1 MDEEVVEEER
11 EELDVEREEE
21 TDEERD
27 EEMVVVEVNKSCLF
41 QQMNSVQNGYTLID
55 EVLRGV

>member
-21 TDEERD
+21 TDEERE
-27 EEMVVVEVNKSCLF
+27 EEMVVVEDNKGCLF
-41 QQMNSVQNGYTLID
+41 
-55 EVLRGV
+55 

>member
-41 QQMNSVQNGYTLID
+41 
-55 EVLRGV
+55 

>member
-21 TDEERD
+21 TDEERE

-41 QQMNSVQNGYTLID
+41 
-55 EVLRGV
+55 

>member
-21 TDEERD
+21 TDEERN

-41 QQMNSVQNGYTLID
+41 
-55 EVLRGV
+55 

>member
-1 MDEEVVEEER
+1 MVEEER

-21 TDEERD
+21 TDEERE

-41 QQMNSVQNGYTLID
+41 
-55 EVLRGV
+55 

>member
-1 MDEEVVEEER
+1 MVEEER

-27 EEMVVVEVNKSCLF
+27 EEMVVVEVNESCLF
-41 QQMNSVQNGYTLID
+41 
-55 EVLRGV
+55 

>member
-1 MDEEVVEEER
+1 MVEEER

-41 QQMNSVQNGYTLID
+41 
-55 EVLRGV
+55 